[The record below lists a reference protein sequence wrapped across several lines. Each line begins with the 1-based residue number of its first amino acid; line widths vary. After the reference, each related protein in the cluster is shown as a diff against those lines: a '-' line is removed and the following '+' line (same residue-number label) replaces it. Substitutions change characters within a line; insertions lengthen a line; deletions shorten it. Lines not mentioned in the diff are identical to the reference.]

1 MAQKYVGECQRHRRI
16 AVSDSSRSVLWDMT
30 FSNHHGK
37 AGGAKRGACI
47 PKNTEAKHI
56 PDIQHMLGSGSLHKT
71 RESLRAIGR
80 SASPI
85 VIPLRNFHAR
95 SEYTEAGLQCQTS
108 HF

>member
-1 MAQKYVGECQRHRRI
+1 MAQKYVGMCQRNRRI

-37 AGGAKRGACI
+37 AGGAKRGAYI

-95 SEYTEAGLQCQTS
+95 SEYTEAGLQYKTS